1 MTRRWP
7 AALLSLLGLLV
18 AALFFHDQ
26 GKARAQVD
34 LEMSQS
40 LAKAALS
47 AVDFV
52 PAGEVRTSL
61 RYQRILV
68 WAWERACWEA
78 GRASGLFPSVVI
90 SWDDHAEV
98 VLRGWEVVE
107 LRRPI
112 EGNPGPHLPTV
123 LLEDHIRHQLQPIF
137 PELASFSLQRL
148 VSRTLEGV
156 VWQRA
161 YFARSGPPLPKG
173 WREELMVELSGST
186 VALVK
191 RTLVP
196 EPSDM
201 GVVMGRW
208 AELSRITWLAFF
220 AVGLVVAGLGLAALE
235 RLYFRLHLPWFSA
248 VFLGLAVWFLG
259 RELSHNRALI
269 LFWALGSGL
278 SLLLA
283 RNQAGGKPSPW
294 PWCLVLGVVLACW
307 SLAWW
312 ELVVLFGGWAPRFGY
327 ILGGDWAQTLGE
339 AVFRALSEEPV
350 FRGGLLWLVS
360 PFLGRGGAG
369 FVAAFL
375 GSLLHLLPAV
385 PQPSAFLG
393 ELVAQMGLSFS
404 AWRWGWFAAVLIRVT
419 WETLRL
425 GVAAPL
431 FPWQVIWPS
440 VILLAALGVAWAG
453 FRR

>member
-1 MTRRWP
+1 M
-7 AALLSLLGLLV
+7 LSLLGLL
-18 AALFFHDQ
+18 AAGLFFHDR
-26 GKARAQVD
+26 GKARAGVD
-34 LEMSQS
+34 LERSQS

-52 PAGEVRTSL
+52 PTGEVRTSL
-61 RYQRILV
+61 KYQRMLV

-78 GRASGLFPSVVI
+78 GRASELLPLVVV
-90 SWDDHAEV
+90 SWGEHGEV
-98 VLRGWEVVE
+98 VLRGSEVVE

-123 LLEDHIRHQLQPIF
+123 LLEDHIRQQLQPIL

-148 VSRTLEGV
+148 ASRTMEGV

-161 YFARSGPPLPKG
+161 YFARWGPPLPKG
-173 WREELMVELSGST
+173 WLEELMVELSGSI

-220 AVGLVVAGLGLAALE
+220 ALGLVVAGLGLAALE
-235 RLYFRLHLPWFSA
+235 GLYFRWHLPWFSA
-248 VFLGLAVWFLG
+248 VLLGLGVWFLG
-259 RELSHNRALI
+259 RGLGHNRALI
-269 LFWALGSGL
+269 LLWALGSGL

-283 RNQAGGKPSPW
+283 RDQAGGKPSPW
-294 PWCLVLGVVLACW
+294 PWCLVLGVLLACW
-307 SLAWW
+307 SLGWG
-312 ELVVLFGGWAPRFGY
+312 ELVVLFGGWAPKFGH
-327 ILGGDWAQTLGE
+327 ILGGDWGQTVGE

-350 FRGGLLWLVS
+350 FRGGLPWLVS

-369 FVAAFL
+369 IVAAFL
-375 GSLLHLLPAV
+375 GSFLHLLPAV

-431 FPWQVIWPS
+431 FPWHLVWPS
-440 VILLAALGVAWAG
+440 VILLAALGVAWVG
-453 FRR
+453 FRRW